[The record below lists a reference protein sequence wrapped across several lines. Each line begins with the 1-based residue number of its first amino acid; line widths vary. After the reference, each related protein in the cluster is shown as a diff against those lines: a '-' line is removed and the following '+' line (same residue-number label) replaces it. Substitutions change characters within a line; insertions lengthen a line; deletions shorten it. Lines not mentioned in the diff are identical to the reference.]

1 MKLLQRYIL
10 AELIRVFSL
19 LIVVLTVM
27 LVFVGLFREGTER
40 GLGAM
45 QILQIMPFVVPS
57 LLPFT
62 IPATLLLAVCV
73 VYGRISGDLEVTAAK
88 AAGISAMELLSPAFL
103 LGGMLSLASFG
114 MTNHAIPWAVVNI
127 ERIVTQGFE
136 DIFLDVLATQNLYSD
151 ARGGYSITVRE
162 VRDRTLID
170 ATFRYRLKNHQ
181 QVTLR
186 AEAARIQFDLE
197 RQEIRLM
204 LKNAA
209 GSRPGSGSSAEFTLD
224 YQELFLPL
232 PPQIGKVKP
241 RHLTI
246 RDLQGGIQKSSENRQ
261 IASQQRA
268 QFAAMLMLT
277 GDFADLTGDRIN
289 NYSDR
294 QVVSN
299 ADEFRYRT
307 EIHSRFAMAA
317 SCIFFALVG
326 GPFSMLQ
333 ARRQFITS
341 FILCFLPIL
350 LIYYPVLFL
359 MINLCKNGTLEPWW
373 SLWLP
378 NAVLATAGLYV
389 LRKVIRH

>member
-10 AELIRVFSL
+10 AELVRVFSL

-27 LVFVGLFREGTER
+27 LVFVGLFREASER
-40 GLGAM
+40 GLGVV

-103 LGGMLSLASFG
+103 LGGVLSLASFG

-127 ERIVTQGFE
+127 ERIVSQGLE

-170 ATFRYRLKNHQ
+170 ATFRYRMKNHQ

-209 GSRPGSGSSAEFTLD
+209 GSRPGSGSSGEFTLD
-224 YQELFLPL
+224 HQEFFLPL
-232 PPQIGKVKP
+232 PPQMGKIKP

-246 RDLQGGIQKSSENRQ
+246 SDLRGGIQKSSENRQ
-261 IASQQRA
+261 LTSQQQA

-277 GDFADLTGDRIN
+277 GDFADLTGERIH

-294 QVVSN
+294 LVISN
-299 ADEFRYRT
+299 ADEFRFRT

-378 NAVLATAGLYV
+378 NAVLAMAGLYV